1 MKNNPSDEI
10 IQDSMVHGSDFYALK
25 AVPNAE
31 AKSAKHKYTKIINR
45 VLEASSIETEIK
57 RILKKVLNKGN
68 RSAPV
73 KDHDRLRQYAEQ
85 ILEKTSVEDLFR
97 IFNFNGEKFYY
108 SYDETIDILKF
119 FLLNQ
124 NEREYLDQI
133 REEIKASEKLDDE
146 INSLAEQVDFENIKT
161 IKRDFELNPSTKKLQ
176 TEIDHF
182 EARLEKAHQKL
193 NLAVYNNVKLRNR
206 IDLLRKEKHIVEEIY
221 MSLRAEL
228 QNKRDQIENT
238 ILEAGR
244 ANINRNIAENQLK
257 ELIEKARAQK
267 EDFEKEYRAINE
279 EIEKD
284 KKFCEFL
291 KEKQKDR
298 QRLNQLEED
307 IKKNQE
313 YIKEKRQQHEKMTRE
328 YMESEQKDLE
338 LRNALEKLKEHTG
351 VDNCDELLP
360 LFRNLYDKH
369 KTISVFV
376 DELENELEELDARIE
391 HAKENIKL
399 YNVQGA
405 PENELKHKEKQMLDQ
420 KTRDEEFKM
429 QLLKVQEQSATD
441 TIKKIKDYLIGVFE
455 AVGIDSDEI
464 NNLQNT
470 NLSLANVAHFFGLLE
485 DKGMKIIEDYS
496 KLIAEQIKKEKGDNV
511 ENVDQINNLLNIIE
525 MEQKEM
531 ALEQQMTAK
540 NDFPEQLLDIEPVAE
555 NNNDQKFKNYDEL
568 KHQALDEMNKYL
580 RIGKLASNRSQH
592 KRTVITQNK
601 PTAFN

>member
-1 MKNNPSDEI
+1 
-10 IQDSMVHGSDFYALK
+10 MVQGGDFYALK
-25 AVPNAE
+25 ATPRVE
-31 AKSAKHKYTKIINR
+31 GKLGKHKYTKIINR
-45 VLEASSIETEIK
+45 VLEASSIESDIK
-57 RILKKVLNKGN
+57 RILNKVLNKGN
-68 RSAPV
+68 RSAPAQ
-73 KDHDRLRQYAEQ
+73 DHERLHVYAEK

-97 IFNFNGEKFYY
+97 IFNFSGEKFYY
-108 SYDETIDILKF
+108 SYDESIDILKF

-133 REEIKASEKLDDE
+133 REEIKVSEKLDDE

-161 IKRDFELNPSTKKLQ
+161 IKRDFELNPNTKKLQ

-182 EARLEKAHQKL
+182 ESRLEKAHQKL

-267 EDFEKEYRAINE
+267 EDFEKEYRLINE

-313 YIKEKRQQHEKMTRE
+313 YIKEKRAQHEKMTRE

-376 DELENELEELDARIE
+376 DELENELEELDSRIE

-420 KTRDEEFKM
+420 KIRDEEFKM
-429 QLLKVQEQSATD
+429 QLLKVQEQSATE
-441 TIKKIKDYLIGVFE
+441 TIKKIKDYLISIFE
-455 AVGIDSDEI
+455 AVNIESEEI
-464 NNLQNT
+464 ANLQGT
-470 NLSLANVAHFFGLLE
+470 NLNLTNIVHFFGLLE

-540 NDFPEQLLDIEPVAE
+540 NDFPEQLLDLEPMIESNNS
-555 NNNDQKFKNYDEL
+555 NNNQKFKNYDEL
-568 KHQALDEMNKYL
+568 KQQAFGEMGKYL
-580 RIGKLASNRSQH
+580 KINKTATKN
-592 KRTVITQNK
+592 TQLKQTAPIQTK
-601 PTAFN
+601 PIV

>member
-1 MKNNPSDEI
+1 
-10 IQDSMVHGSDFYALK
+10 
-25 AVPNAE
+25 
-31 AKSAKHKYTKIINR
+31 
-45 VLEASSIETEIK
+45 
-57 RILKKVLNKGN
+57 
-68 RSAPV
+68 
-73 KDHDRLRQYAEQ
+73 
-85 ILEKTSVEDLFR
+85 
-97 IFNFNGEKFYY
+97 
-108 SYDETIDILKF
+108 
-119 FLLNQ
+119 
-124 NEREYLDQI
+124 
-133 REEIKASEKLDDE
+133 
-146 INSLAEQVDFENIKT
+146 
-161 IKRDFELNPSTKKLQ
+161 
-176 TEIDHF
+176 
-182 EARLEKAHQKL
+182 
-193 NLAVYNNVKLRNR
+193 
-206 IDLLRKEKHIVEEIY
+206 

-267 EDFEKEYRAINE
+267 EDFEKEYRLINE

-307 IKKNQE
+307 IKKNQV
-313 YIKEKRQQHEKMTRE
+313 YIKEKRAQHEKMTRE

-376 DELENELEELDARIE
+376 DELENELEELDSRIE

-420 KTRDEEFKM
+420 KIRDEEFKM
-429 QLLKVQEQSATD
+429 QLLKVQEQSATE
-441 TIKKIKDYLIGVFE
+441 TIKKIKDYLISIFE
-455 AVGIDSDEI
+455 AVNIESEEI
-464 NNLQNT
+464 ANLQGT
-470 NLSLANVAHFFGLLE
+470 NLNLTNIVHFFGLLE

-540 NDFPEQLLDIEPVAE
+540 NDFPEQLLDLEPMIESNNS
-555 NNNDQKFKNYDEL
+555 NNNQKFKNYDEL
-568 KHQALDEMNKYL
+568 KQQAFGEMGKYL
-580 RIGKLASNRSQH
+580 KINKTATKN
-592 KRTVITQNK
+592 TQLKQTAPIQTK
-601 PTAFN
+601 PIV

>member
-1 MKNNPSDEI
+1 MKNDPSDEL
-10 IQDSMVHGSDFYALK
+10 IQESMVQAGDFYALK
-25 AVPNAE
+25 AATNAE
-31 AKSAKHKYTKIINR
+31 AKSSKHKYTKIINR
-45 VLEASSIETEIK
+45 VLEASSIDSEIK
-57 RILKKVLNKGN
+57 RILSKVLNKGN
-68 RSAPV
+68 LAAPV
-73 KDHDRLRQYAEQ
+73 KDHERLRQYAEQ

-97 IFNFNGEKFYY
+97 IFNFSAEKFYY
-108 SYDETIDILKF
+108 SYEESIDILKF

-124 NEREYLDQI
+124 NEREYLDEI
-133 REEIKASEKLDDE
+133 KEEIKVGEQLDDE
-146 INSLAEQVDFENIKT
+146 IGTLAEQVDFENIKT

-267 EDFEKEYRAINE
+267 EDFEKEYRVINE

-298 QRLNQLEED
+298 QRLNQLEDD

-360 LFRNLYDKH
+360 LFQNLYDKH

-376 DELENELEELDARIE
+376 DELENELEELDARID

-441 TIKKIKDYLIGVFE
+441 TIKKIKDYLTSVFE
-455 AVGIDSDEI
+455 AVGIDNEEI
-464 NNLQNT
+464 VSLQNT
-470 NLSLANVAHFFGLLE
+470 NLNLTNVAHFFGLLE

-540 NDFPEQLLDIEPVAE
+540 NDFPEQLLDIEPLME
-555 NNNDQKFKNYDEL
+555 NTNDQKFKNYDEL

-580 RIGKLASNRSQH
+580 RIGKLSSNRSQN
-592 KRTVITQNK
+592 KRPVLNQSK
-601 PTAFN
+601 QTAVN

>member
-1 MKNNPSDEI
+1 
-10 IQDSMVHGSDFYALK
+10 MVHGSEFFGSK
-25 AVPNAE
+25 AAPQADS
-31 AKSAKHKYTKIINR
+31 KSEKHKYSKIINR
-45 VLEASSIETEIK
+45 VLEASSIDTDIK

-68 RSAPV
+68 RAAPTR
-73 KDHDRLRQYAEQ
+73 DHDRLRQYAEQ

-97 IFNFNGEKFYY
+97 IFNFAAERFFYT
-108 SYDETIDILKF
+108 YDSSIDILKF

-124 NEREYLDQI
+124 NEREYLDRI
-133 REEIKASEKLDDE
+133 REEIKLSEKLDEE
-146 INSLAEQVDFENIKT
+146 IGILAEQVDIENVMT
-161 IKRDFELNPSTKKLQ
+161 IKRDFELNPTTKKLQ
-176 TEIDHF
+176 TEIEHF

-221 MSLRAEL
+221 LSLRTEL

-238 ILEAGR
+238 IIEAGR

-291 KEKQKDR
+291 KEKQKDKEK
-298 QRLNQLEED
+298 LNQLEED

-313 YIKEKRQQHEKMTRE
+313 FIKEKRQQHEKMTKE
-328 YMESEQKDLE
+328 YQESEQKDLE
-338 LRNALEKLKEHTG
+338 LKTALEKLKEHTG

-360 LFRNLYDKH
+360 LFKNLYDKH

-376 DELENELEELDARIE
+376 DELENELEELDSRIE
-391 HAKENIKL
+391 YAKENIKL

-405 PENELKHKEKQMLDQ
+405 PENETKYKEKQQLDQ
-420 KTRDEEFKM
+420 KIRDEEFKM
-429 QLLKVQEQSATD
+429 QLLKVQEQAAVD
-441 TIKKIKDYLIGVFE
+441 TIKKIKEYLIGVFE
-455 AVGIDSDEI
+455 SVGVDNEEVI
-464 NNLQNT
+464 NLQNST
-470 NLSLANVAHFFGLLE
+470 LNLSNVAHFFGLLE
-485 DKGMKIIEDYS
+485 DRGMRIIEDYS
-496 KLIAEQIKKEKGDNV
+496 RLIAEQIKKEKGDNV
-511 ENVDQINNLLNIIE
+511 ENMDQINNLLNIIE

-531 ALEQQMTAK
+531 ALEQQLTTK
-540 NDFPEQLLDIEPVAE
+540 NDFPEQLLDIETVAE
-555 NNNDQKFKNYDEL
+555 AGNDQKFKNYDEL

-580 RIGKLASNRSQH
+580 RIGKLSSNKSQM
-592 KRTVITQNK
+592 KRAGLSTIKQ
-601 PTAFN
+601 

>member
-108 SYDETIDILKF
+108 SYDEAIDILKF

-540 NDFPEQLLDIEPVAE
+540 NDFPEQLLDIEPIAE